1 MPPPVEE
8 GSRYIPGLDGI
19 RALAV
24 LVVLGYHCGVPHLGG
39 GLLGVSIFFTL
50 SGFLIA
56 RALATD
62 FPAGQEQT
70 P

>member
-1 MPPPVEE
+1 M
-8 GSRYIPGLDGI
+8 
-19 RALAV
+19 
-24 LVVLGYHCGVPHLGG
+24 LVVLGYHVGVPHLGG
-39 GLLGVSIFFTL
+39 GLLGVRIFFTL

-56 RALATD
+56 RALTTE